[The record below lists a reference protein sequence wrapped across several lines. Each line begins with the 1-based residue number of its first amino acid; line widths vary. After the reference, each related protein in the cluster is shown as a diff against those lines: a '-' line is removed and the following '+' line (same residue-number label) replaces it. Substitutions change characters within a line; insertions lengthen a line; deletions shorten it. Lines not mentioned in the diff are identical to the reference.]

1 MSSWEWYEGNNVS
14 CVVMS
19 SKDGSSLSVENLVSE
34 SYNLSSY
41 TKPAIKF
48 KYTGAAVNTFPT
60 NEKFT
65 ILLIVVIIGF
75 FRKIN

>member
-1 MSSWEWYEGNNVS
+1 
-14 CVVMS
+14 MS
-19 SKDGSSLSVENLVSE
+19 SKDGSSLSVENLISE

-60 NEKFT
+60 N
-65 ILLIVVIIGF
+65 
-75 FRKIN
+75 